1 MRAFCRKTVNE
12 ETTDRYVK
20 QEDNINVDNEEEGHT
35 GVGCTQKVPV
45 NKVME
50 KSGCTVGG
58 EFTDQ
63 LSDYQLLN
71 SCHPRRTL
79 DSSF

>member
-1 MRAFCRKTVNE
+1 MWTFCRKTVNE

-20 QEDNINVDNEEEGHT
+20 LEDNIMDNEAGRT

-45 NKVME
+45 NKAME
-50 KSGCTVGG
+50 KSCCKGGG

-63 LSDYQLLN
+63 LSD
-71 SCHPRRTL
+71 
-79 DSSF
+79 